1 MTSKLLA
8 LLGLVMLAGC
18 VDRADGTWAQ
28 INVAD
33 GSNETAFEHA
43 SLTLGVANIELV
55 PCASE
60 LARAARWLGDVVL
73 PSAYA
78 HAWDRSV
85 AFSAQ
90 ETSMAAGDPER
101 ALLVLSPAGGRY
113 CEARIALAATA
124 EHASSVA
131 VRGTLDGRAVTMAT
145 NLHVDLTSTLDPPL
159 EFHLDALSAD
169 LTFVVRPAEW
179 LDGLT
184 AEDVEAG
191 GEAVELQFV
200 RNVARTTSVIVRR

>member
-1 MTSKLLA
+1 MTSRIALA
-8 LLGLVMLAGC
+8 LGLIALAGC

-33 GSNETAFEHA
+33 GSTATAFEHQ

-55 PCASE
+55 PCESE
-60 LARAARWLGDVVL
+60 VARAARWLGDVVL

-85 AFSAQ
+85 AFSALQ
-90 ETSMAAGDPER
+90 ASMDAGEPER
-101 ALLVLSPAGGRY
+101 PLLVLSPAGGRY

-131 VRGTLDGRAVTMAT
+131 VRGSLDGRAVTMST

-159 EFHLDALSAD
+159 EFDLDALSAD

-179 LDGLT
+179 LDGLS
-184 AEDVEAG
+184 ADDVEAG
-191 GEAVELQFV
+191 GEAVELAFV
-200 RNVARTTSVIVRR
+200 RNVARTTSVVVRR